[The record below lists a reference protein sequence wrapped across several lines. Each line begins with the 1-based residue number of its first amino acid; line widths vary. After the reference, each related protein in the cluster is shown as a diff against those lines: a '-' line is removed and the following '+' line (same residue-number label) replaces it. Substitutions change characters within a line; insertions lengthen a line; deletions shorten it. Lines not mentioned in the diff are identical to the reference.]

1 MQCGQTLGL
10 RTQTNAP
17 DRMRT
22 AATALFAAALAF
34 VAGCGMPGAPQPP
47 SLNLPNRVTNLSA
60 VRTGDRVQ
68 LTWKMPTK
76 NTDKVVLKA
85 PISVRI
91 CRNESTAVSCTAI
104 TTLQL
109 APDSDGQF
117 TDNLSSALASG
128 TPHPMTYFAEL
139 VNRKGRSAGLS
150 NGVEILAGAA
160 PASVEGLTV
169 EARKTGALLHWM
181 PAPSTSPPAAMRL
194 IRTLLTPQ
202 AKKSAQGPTGAP
214 PEPAER
220 NLIVDAGKPGD
231 SALDTDV
238 RFGES
243 YEYRAQ
249 RVIRVV
255 ENGQALELAGPI
267 SAAARVDVVD
277 LFPPAVPQGLAAVA
291 TAGENGNPPAID
303 LSWQPDTDPD
313 LAGYFVYR
321 HEGNA
326 WQRISPAQPVV
337 GPGFHDANVQPGRA
351 YDYAVSAV
359 SQNGRESA
367 RSADAQETV
376 SGP

>member
-1 MQCGQTLGL
+1 
-10 RTQTNAP
+10 
-17 DRMRT
+17 MRT
-22 AATALFAAALAF
+22 AATALFAAALAS

-68 LTWKMPTK
+68 LAWKMPAK

-91 CRNESTAVSCTAI
+91 CRNDSTAASCTAI

-117 TDNLSSALASG
+117 TDNLSSTLASG
-128 TPHPMTYFAEL
+128 TPRPMTYFIEL

-150 NGVEILAGAA
+150 NGVEILAGAP
-160 PASVEGLTV
+160 PASVEGLSV
-169 EARKTGALLHWM
+169 EVRKTGVLLHWM
-181 PAPSTSPPAAMRL
+181 PAAATSPPAAMRL
-194 IRTLLTPQ
+194 MRTLLTPQ

-214 PEPAER
+214 AEPAER

-267 SAAARVDVVD
+267 SAPIRVDVVD

-303 LSWQPDTDPD
+303 LSWQPDTDAD
-313 LAGYFVYR
+313 LAGYIVYR

-337 GPGFHDANVQPGRA
+337 GPGFHDANVQPGRT

-376 SGP
+376 PGP